1 LKDKE
6 LDIESQQFTQKQ
18 NQRAQEKMQENM
30 LQEQRINVQ
39 KDIADDKL
47 NVAIDRLRQNADLKL
62 MELGTKTRN

>member
-1 LKDKE
+1 
-6 LDIESQQFTQKQ
+6 
-18 NQRAQEKMQENM
+18 MQENM